1 VDIAEEEEEEMKKI
15 MSSFNFEN
23 FQSSESKTKSQGK
36 SHGKK
41 SNRQ

>member
-1 VDIAEEEEEEMKKI
+1 MDIAEEEEEEMKKI
-15 MSSFNFEN
+15 MSSFNFDN
-23 FQSSESKTKSQGK
+23 SQSSESQTKSQVK